1 MLRNISGLAKR
12 LLLAVVL
19 SAGMFTAA
27 ALQRTSANAP
37 APDGGSDF
45 TCTNINVDGRFTGNI
60 FCTSSTSSA
69 GFYYYYYNVYTGVYT
84 VGP

>member
-12 LLLAVVL
+12 LLLAVALAV
-19 SAGMFTAA
+19 GMFTAA
-27 ALQRTSANAP
+27 ALQRTSANVP
-37 APDGGSDF
+37 APDGSDF
-45 TCTNINVDGRFTGNI
+45 TCTNINVDGKFTGNI

-84 VGP
+84 IGP